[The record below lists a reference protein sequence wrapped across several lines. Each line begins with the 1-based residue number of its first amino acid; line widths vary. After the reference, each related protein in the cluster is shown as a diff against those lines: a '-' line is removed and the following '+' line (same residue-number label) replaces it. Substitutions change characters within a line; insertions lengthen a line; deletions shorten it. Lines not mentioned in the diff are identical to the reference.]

1 MTNSKLDRRRWMSG
15 VGVAAAGMAMGVKP
29 LTASDSRIVQ
39 ASAPFQPARH
49 EPDAWFDTLPGKHR
63 LILDAIT
70 TEGAQMGAAYATNFY
85 NANRSGYEIENAD
98 LAVVLCLRHYA
109 TSFAFNNDMWAKYG
123 AKLAEGA
130 DYKDS
135 GGNTPSTNPR
145 NSGSRPALDGLAGRG
160 AHFAVCGL
168 ATRRLAS
175 MIAGRGQ
182 NSDEAFAELS
192 ANTIPNAHIMAAGVV
207 AIARAQEYG
216 YSLIYAG

>member
-1 MTNSKLDRRRWMSG
+1 MTKSRLDRRAWMSG
-15 VGVAAAGMAMGVKP
+15 VGVAAAGMAVGVTP
-29 LTASDSRIVQ
+29 LEAARGQAEQ
-39 ASAPFQPARH
+39 ASTTFQPARH
-49 EPDAWFDTLPGKHR
+49 ELDAWFDTLPGKHR
-63 LILDAIT
+63 LILDAT
-70 TEGAQMGAAYATNFY
+70 TTDGALMGAAYANNFY
-85 NANRSGYEIENAD
+85 NANRTGYELENAD

-123 AKLAEGA
+123 AQLAEGA
-130 DYKDS
+130 DYKDPA
-135 GGNTPSTNPR
+135 GKTPTANPR
-145 NSGSRPALDGLAGRG
+145 NTGGRPQLDGLAGRG